1 MWRFGRDNIIMTKMN
16 NPSKLCFGELEMQFG
31 SLCILDRVRPIKTFH
46 ARAVN
51 NTKDTSVSLVGG
63 ESFALKPTESSHNSS
78 FSELQHQHSLFNN
91 SVASTRVVLV
101 TGGPI

>member
-1 MWRFGRDNIIMTKMN
+1 
-16 NPSKLCFGELEMQFG
+16 MQFG
-31 SLCILDRVRPIKTFH
+31 SLCSLDQVRPIKMFH

-51 NTKDTSVSLVGG
+51 NKKDTSVSLVGG

-78 FSELQHQHSLFNN
+78 FSELQPQHSLYNN

-101 TGGPI
+101 TGGPILLEAL